1 MASSLSK
8 RVKLT
13 PDLFQ
18 TFRRYKK
25 ATGAVVSWLAE
36 DQDGTTWSLD
46 DLMQAALATKTKN
59 IRIPPKISQAF
70 ELAIGARTEISDY
83 FTQKVGIKDASTL
96 SHEHFTK
103 TLRSIYKLLRFPQDA
118 IAKNSTLGPQS
129 SSMFAN
135 AFEELTLV
143 APESEPS
150 SSGNSTPTGDATLHA
165 TSEDPVEDTAGPS
178 FVLKDDHLARDF
190 ELFHAISSLNSTCVK
205 IKECWVKAAEGSMSM
220 LFAAWLTTAAFED
233 TRRCFN
239 GGPVSTSLNV
249 WDHWDLYAKYIAL
262 LEADVNENNQ
272 KMSLTQGT
280 VSFFLHGLQAP
291 WIAILKSQ
299 GRTYTA
305 KELRESV
312 FQKPAEHVTVE
323 VGIDERQK
331 AERSLMDLLLR
342 SIRRLLY
349 QKGDTPSDFVLDMNP
364 LLRPL
369 RSFYGMKGSS
379 IQTDIVFGLHL
390 LVESY
395 KSFTLPKKLPS
406 VPNGR
411 VQMLRFAQDVKSSL
425 NRARLLRP
433 WIISIICDCSDCLEN
448 ALSVAMIKFEAE
460 LAGLATERRFD
471 LYYQA
476 PWVVG
481 HQMNEILSRA
491 TDLGLRLCNRMRFV
505 GTVLHLY
512 NMLRQ
517 HDAIEEET
525 IILEKL
531 CAVLAQGVFSGSRP
545 DCNFFAKYA
554 VFTGGRISFDRSKRH
569 KPNPN
574 GEICP
579 CCGEK
584 IDPSNGADRNW
595 RITIPK
601 YSTKMLYSH
610 DISAFDGLYGCHFR
624 HARDELSVH
633 PCASVLDHLEGVVG
647 AEFEGSFPVAKVNWL
662 EIYITCTEILAN
674 CSRATGFEK
683 YCPDPEFAYNHERWT
698 FWGRTFVEDLLTLA
712 DKFPNRGNDGSD
724 LVATQW
730 ETIGHA
736 RKAIRTALEGKE
748 TADFLWAI

>member
-1 MASSLSK
+1 
-8 RVKLT
+8 
-13 PDLFQ
+13 
-18 TFRRYKK
+18 
-25 ATGAVVSWLAE
+25 
-36 DQDGTTWSLD
+36 
-46 DLMQAALATKTKN
+46 
-59 IRIPPKISQAF
+59 
-70 ELAIGARTEISDY
+70 
-83 FTQKVGIKDASTL
+83 
-96 SHEHFTK
+96 
-103 TLRSIYKLLRFPQDA
+103 
-118 IAKNSTLGPQS
+118 
-129 SSMFAN
+129 
-135 AFEELTLV
+135 
-143 APESEPS
+143 
-150 SSGNSTPTGDATLHA
+150 
-165 TSEDPVEDTAGPS
+165 
-178 FVLKDDHLARDF
+178 
-190 ELFHAISSLNSTCVK
+190 
-205 IKECWVKAAEGSMSM
+205 M
-220 LFAAWLTTAAFED
+220 LFAAWLTTAALED

-239 GGPVSTSLNV
+239 GGPVSISLNA
-249 WDHWDLYAKYIAL
+249 WDHGDLYAKYIAL
-262 LEADVNENNQ
+262 LEADVNENNK

-280 VSFFLHGLQAP
+280 VSFFLHGLQTP
-291 WIAILKSQ
+291 WIAILMSQ
-299 GRTYTA
+299 GKTYTA

-323 VGIDERQK
+323 VGTDERQK

-349 QKGDTPSDFVLDMNP
+349 QKGDTPSNFVLDMNP

-369 RSFYGMKGSS
+369 RFFYGMKGSS

-448 ALSVAMIKFEAE
+448 ALSVAMIEFEAD

-476 PWVVG
+476 PWVAG

-491 TDLGLRLCNRMRFV
+491 TGLGLRLCNRMRFV

-569 KPNPN
+569 RPNPN

-601 YSTKMLYSH
+601 YSTKLLYSH
-610 DISAFDGLYGCHFR
+610 DISAFDGLYCCHFQHVCKCWPHVWHGLDR
-624 HARDELSVH
+624 GKNVTDKQISQARDELSVH

-647 AEFEGSFPVAKVNWL
+647 AEFEGSFPVAKINWL

-674 CSRATGFEK
+674 FSRATGFEED
-683 YCPDPEFAYNHERWT
+683 CPDPEFAYNHERWT
-698 FWGRTFVEDLLTLA
+698 FLGRNFVEDLLTLA
-712 DKFPNRGNDGSD
+712 DKLPNRANDGSE

-736 RKAIRTALEGKE
+736 RKAIRTALEGKHLLYALPYTE
-748 TADFLWAI
+748 D